1 MFHSTKTEGSIL
13 QMNLNTL
20 KEYRHEV
27 YDCFEQ
33 AKDAMWNTVDA
44 LLTEDRARSFP
55 ELSLS
60 PLFVRQGPSLDEGM
74 EDGRIDQQRLR
85 QVFTT
90 FLPQPSAG
98 QALWVGIDV
107 SGIARPRSVTS
118 ADRSAQYVHNLPDG
132 EKPVTYGWQFST
144 AVALPEA
151 PSSWTYALD
160 QQRVSTQTTATQVAC
175 AQMHQ
180 LVPLLPAST
189 IFVLDRGYDS
199 TYLWCQCSGLS
210 HQGTLIRLKGN
221 RCFYRAAPAPTGKK
235 GAPRKDG
242 DKLRPDDPT
251 THANPD
257 GQWEDEDAQG
267 RLIQLRWWNHLHV
280 KGARYLDLKVIRV
293 ERPQAANSERD
304 PRVSW
309 FVWIGD
315 LHANIPQIA
324 VRYVRR
330 FSQEHSYRFD
340 KQSLLWDKPR
350 LRTPAQFERWTH
362 LVAITHNHL
371 VLARDLVAA
380 ELRPWENTQRLP
392 TPQQVRRGMQKWLPS
407 LGTPARPPQP
417 RGKSPGRAKGAK
429 IGKAKRFSVVRKTP
443 QLPTL
448 VPK

>member
-1 MFHSTKTEGSIL
+1 
-13 QMNLNTL
+13 MNFNTL
-20 KEYRHEV
+20 KQFRHEV
-27 YDCFEQ
+27 YGCFGQ
-33 AKDAMWNTVDA
+33 AKDALWNTVDA
-44 LLTEDRARSFP
+44 LLSEDRAHSFP

-60 PLFVRQGPSLDEGM
+60 PLFERQWPSLYEGL
-74 EDGRIDQQRLR
+74 EDGKIDQHRLR
-85 QVFTT
+85 KVFTR
-90 FLPQPSAG
+90 FLPPPSAG

-118 ADRSAQYVHNLPDG
+118 ADRSAQYVHNLPEC

-144 AVALPEA
+144 AVALPET

-160 QQRVSTQTTATQVAC
+160 HQRVRTETTAAQVAF
-175 AQMHQ
+175 AQMQQ
-180 LVPLLPAST
+180 LVPLLPATT

-199 TYLWCQCSGLS
+199 TCLWCQCSGLS
-210 HQGTLIRLKGN
+210 HRGTLIRLKGN
-221 RCFYRAAPAPTGKK
+221 RCLYRAAPPPTGKK

-257 GQWEDEDAQG
+257 GQWEDEDAKG

-280 KGARYLDLKVIRV
+280 KDARYLDLTVIRV

-309 FVWIGD
+309 FVWIGAPD
-315 LHANIPQIA
+315 AAIPQIA

-330 FSQEHSYRFD
+330 FSQEHGYRFD
-340 KQSLLWDKPR
+340 KQALLWDKPR

-362 LVAITHNHL
+362 LVAIAHNQL
-371 VLARDLVAA
+371 VLARDVVAPD
-380 ELRPWENTQRLP
+380 LRPWENTQRIP
-392 TPQQVRRGMQKWLPS
+392 TPQQVRRGMLKLLPT
-407 LGTPARPPQP
+407 LGTPARTPQP
-417 RGKSPGRAKGAK
+417 RGKSPGRAKGTK
-429 IGKAKRFSVVRKTP
+429 IGKAQRFAVVRKTP
-443 QLPTL
+443 KRPKL

>member
-1 MFHSTKTEGSIL
+1 
-13 QMNLNTL
+13 MNLNTV
-20 KEYRHEV
+20 KEFRHEV
-27 YDCFEQ
+27 YGCFGQ

-60 PLFVRQGPSLDEGM
+60 PLFERQWPSLYEGL
-74 EDGRIDQQRLR
+74 EDGGIDQQRLR
-85 QVFTT
+85 EVFTT

-118 ADRSAQYVHNLPDG
+118 PDRSAQYVHNLPEC

-144 AVALPEA
+144 AVALPET

-160 QQRVSTQTTATQVAC
+160 QQRVSTETTAAQVAF
-175 AQMHQ
+175 AQMQQ
-180 LVPLLPAST
+180 LLPLLPAST

-199 TYLWCQCSGLS
+199 TCLWCQCSGLS

-221 RCFYRAAPAPTGKK
+221 RCLYRAAPPPTGKK

-242 DKLRPDDPT
+242 DKLRPDDPS
-251 THANPD
+251 THADPD

-267 RLIQLRWWNHLHV
+267 RLIQLRWWKHLHV
-280 KGARYLDLKVIRV
+280 KGARSLDLTVIRV

-315 LHANIPQIA
+315 PDADIPQIA
-324 VRYVRR
+324 VRYVLR
-330 FSQEHSYRFD
+330 FSQEHGYRFD
-340 KQSLLWDKPR
+340 KQALLWDKPR

-371 VLARDLVAA
+371 ALARDLVAA
-380 ELRPWENTQRLP
+380 ELRPWENTQRTP
-392 TPQQVRRGMQKWLPS
+392 TPQQLRRGMLKLLPA
-407 LGTPARPPQP
+407 LGTPARSPQP
-417 RGKSPGRAKGAK
+417 RGKSPGRAKGTK
-429 IGKAKRFSVVRKTP
+429 IGKAERFSVVRKTP
-443 QLPTL
+443 KLPKL
-448 VPK
+448 VPR

>member
-1 MFHSTKTEGSIL
+1 
-13 QMNLNTL
+13 MNFNTL
-20 KEYRHEV
+20 KQFRHEV
-27 YDCFEQ
+27 YGCFGQ
-33 AKDAMWNTVDA
+33 AKDALWNTVDA
-44 LLTEDRARSFP
+44 LLSEDRAHSFP

-60 PLFVRQGPSLDEGM
+60 PLFERQWPSLYEGL
-74 EDGRIDQQRLR
+74 EDGKIDQHRLR
-85 QVFTT
+85 KVFTR
-90 FLPQPSAG
+90 FLPPPSAG

-118 ADRSAQYVHNLPDG
+118 ADRSAQYVHNLPEC

-144 AVALPEA
+144 AVALPET

-160 QQRVSTQTTATQVAC
+160 QQRVRTETTAAQVAF
-175 AQMHQ
+175 AQMQQ
-180 LVPLLPAST
+180 LVPLLPATT

-199 TYLWCQCSGLS
+199 TCLWCQCSGLS
-210 HQGTLIRLKGN
+210 HRGTLIRLKGN
-221 RCFYRAAPAPTGKK
+221 RCLYRAAPPPTGKK

-257 GQWEDEDAQG
+257 GQWEDEDAKG

-280 KGARYLDLKVIRV
+280 KDARYLDLTVIRV

-309 FVWIGD
+309 FVWIGAPD
-315 LHANIPQIA
+315 AAIPQIA

-330 FSQEHSYRFD
+330 FSQEHGYRFD
-340 KQSLLWDKPR
+340 KQALLWDKPR

-362 LVAITHNHL
+362 LVAIAHNQL
-371 VLARDLVAA
+371 VLARDVVAPD
-380 ELRPWENTQRLP
+380 LRPWENTQRIP
-392 TPQQVRRGMQKWLPS
+392 TPQQVRRGMLKLLPT
-407 LGTPARPPQP
+407 LGTPARTPQP
-417 RGKSPGRAKGAK
+417 RGKSPGRAKGTK
-429 IGKAKRFSVVRKTP
+429 IGKAQRFAVVRKTP
-443 QLPTL
+443 KRPKL